1 MRWVTTLAMVS
12 FHELVEDDKG
22 EVSTLKVTIF
32 AVAAVHVVA
41 LVSRNGALC
50 SPSSVRAA
58 RFVAFTSFTESACVI
73 VRLRCLGPNRA
84 GPRTSF
90 IASNVRSRR
99 DDHLCRRPTPLP
111 QVFWVYMTLT
121 QKPVRVRDRVDLS
134 KGD

>member
-1 MRWVTTLAMVS
+1 MVS

-41 LVSRNGALC
+41 LVSRNGALR

-73 VRLRCLGPNRA
+73 VRLGCLGPNRE

-99 DDHLCRRPTPLP
+99 DDRAPSSHSTPAGLLG
-111 QVFWVYMTLT
+111 VH
-121 QKPVRVRDRVDLS
+121 DADAEA
-134 KGD
+134 GAGA